1 MWGDCKQVPAMN
13 QERGL
18 TRHHTT
24 SAHTMTLDFP
34 ASETSLCCLKPSG
47 LRHFVIAGRMN
58 QDNDPSVTPCSA
70 HLNQTFTITFLQSY
84 SQASMSQGCVEYGD
98 PGGRGETGQS
108 VPVPIFHGPS
118 AHRGFHKSSRHR
130 KNLKEGLS
138 NPRCLVWEMLSY
150 TGGYLAC

>member
-1 MWGDCKQVPAMN
+1 MWGDCKQVPAMH

-84 SQASMSQGCVEYGD
+84 S
-98 PGGRGETGQS
+98 PGVHVPGLCGVRG
-108 VPVPIFHGPS
+108 
-118 AHRGFHKSSRHR
+118 HRGQRRDGSVRACSNISWPQCPQRFPQEFKTQ
-130 KNLKEGLS
+130 KEFE
-138 NPRCLVWEMLSY
+138 RR
-150 TGGYLAC
+150 AF